1 MKLVVTDYVFNQKF
15 TKRLR
20 EMNKMI
26 FFKDSYP
33 EIIIRKTL
41 YQFSRYSEWKLDENI
56 ENWIV
61 HLINDENLKENQN
74 IFNRYLNDNLL
85 RYEID
90 KSTLFLREQIIKK
103 SLEKIYREL

>member
-1 MKLVVTDYVFNQKF
+1 MY
-15 TKRLR
+15 
-20 EMNKMI
+20 KMA
-26 FFKDSYP
+26 FLKNNYP

-41 YQFSRYSEWKLDENI
+41 YQFSRFIEWKLEEDI

-61 HLINDENLKENQN
+61 YIIIDENLEKNQN

-103 SLEKIYREL
+103 SLEKIYSEL

>member
-1 MKLVVTDYVFNQKF
+1 MY
-15 TKRLR
+15 
-20 EMNKMI
+20 KMA
-26 FFKDSYP
+26 FLKNNYP

-41 YQFSRYSEWKLDENI
+41 YQFSRFTEWRLEEDI

-61 HLINDENLKENQN
+61 YIIIDENLEKNQN

-103 SLEKIYREL
+103 SLEKIYSEL

>member
-1 MKLVVTDYVFNQKF
+1 MH
-15 TKRLR
+15 
-20 EMNKMI
+20 KMI
-26 FFKDSYP
+26 FLKINYP

-41 YQFSRYSEWKLDENI
+41 YQFSRFAEWKLDEDTD
-56 ENWIV
+56 NWI
-61 HLINDENLKENQN
+61 IFFTIDENLEKNQN

-103 SLEKIYREL
+103 SLEKIYSEL

>member
-1 MKLVVTDYVFNQKF
+1 MYRMAFLKN
-15 TKRLR
+15 
-20 EMNKMI
+20 N
-26 FFKDSYP
+26 YP

-41 YQFSRYSEWKLDENI
+41 YQFSRFTEWRLEEDI
-56 ENWIV
+56 ENWI
-61 HLINDENLKENQN
+61 IYIIIDENLEKNQN

-103 SLEKIYREL
+103 SLEKIYSEL

>member
-1 MKLVVTDYVFNQKF
+1 MCKITFLKN
-15 TKRLR
+15 
-20 EMNKMI
+20 N
-26 FFKDSYP
+26 YP

-41 YQFSRYSEWKLDENI
+41 YQFSRFVEWKLDEDSD
-56 ENWIV
+56 NWIIY
-61 HLINDENLKENQN
+61 LTIDENLEKNQN

-103 SLEKIYREL
+103 SLEKIYSEL

>member
-1 MKLVVTDYVFNQKF
+1 MY
-15 TKRLR
+15 
-20 EMNKMI
+20 KMA
-26 FFKDSYP
+26 FLKNNYP

-41 YQFSRYSEWKLDENI
+41 YQFSRFTEWRLEEDI

-61 HLINDENLKENQN
+61 YIIIDKNLEKNKN

-103 SLEKIYREL
+103 SLEKIYSEL

>member
-1 MKLVVTDYVFNQKF
+1 MY
-15 TKRLR
+15 
-20 EMNKMI
+20 KMA
-26 FFKDSYP
+26 FFKNNYP

-41 YQFSRYSEWKLDENI
+41 YQFSRFTEWRLEEDI

-61 HLINDENLKENQN
+61 YIIIDENLEKNQN

-90 KSTLFLREQIIKK
+90 KSTFFLREQIIKK
-103 SLEKIYREL
+103 SLEKIYSEL

>member
-1 MKLVVTDYVFNQKF
+1 MY
-15 TKRLR
+15 
-20 EMNKMI
+20 KMA
-26 FFKDSYP
+26 FLKNNYP

-41 YQFSRYSEWKLDENI
+41 YQFSRFTEWRLEEDI
-56 ENWIV
+56 ENWVVYI
-61 HLINDENLKENQN
+61 IIDENLEKNQN

-103 SLEKIYREL
+103 SLEKIYSEL